1 MNKMIGGEPTNS
13 WLQRARAEVTPD
25 TRFGTESRKRITPF
39 TATSCA
45 IWCAWEVWLHHVDHP
60 RRRLAGQRVR
70 STD

>member
-1 MNKMIGGEPTNS
+1 MIDGELTNS
-13 WLQRARAEVTPD
+13 WLQRARAEVTSD
-25 TRFGTESRKRITPF
+25 ARFGTEPNKSITPF
-39 TATSCA
+39 AATSRT